1 MTETVGHVLLEEVSM
16 KNVQLQSRIVMA
28 PMTRVF
34 SPDGVPNEEVAAYYR
49 KRAEGGVGL
58 IVTEGT
64 AIDHPSAV
72 MHKDI
77 PRFYGEESLAG
88 WKKVVQEV
96 HAAGGKIIPQLWHVG
111 AARKAGSEPNVEA
124 APISPSSISLKGK
137 EVPKIHALTND
148 EVKDLVHQ
156 FAKAA
161 KQAKEIGFD
170 GIELH
175 GAHGYLIDQ
184 FFWELTNRR
193 DDEYGGNLTGRS
205 TFAADI
211 VRACRAAVGEDF
223 LIVFRYS
230 QWKGTDYEAKLAQNS
245 QELKTLLQPLVEAGV
260 DVFHCSTRRIW
271 EPEFVE
277 EDPDLTLAG
286 WTKRVTGK
294 PAIAVGSIGINKAY
308 RSEHENDT
316 RDLVVSINENIQITE
331 KKIENGEF
339 DYVAIGRSLLADS
352 DWPKKLKENRL
363 EDATMYT
370 KELEETLR

>member
-1 MTETVGHVLLEEVSM
+1 
-16 KNVQLQSRIVMA
+16 
-28 PMTRVF
+28 
-34 SPDGVPNEEVAAYYR
+34 
-49 KRAEGGVGL
+49 
-58 IVTEGT
+58 
-64 AIDHPSAV
+64 

-161 KQAKEIGFD
+161 KQAQEIGFD

-286 WTKRVTGK
+286 WTKKVTGK

-352 DWPKKLKENRL
+352 DWPKKLQENRL